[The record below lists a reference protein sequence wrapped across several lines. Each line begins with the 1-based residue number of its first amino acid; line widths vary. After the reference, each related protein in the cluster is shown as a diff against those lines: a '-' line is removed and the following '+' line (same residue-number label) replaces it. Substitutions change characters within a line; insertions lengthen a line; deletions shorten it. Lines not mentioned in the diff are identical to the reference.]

1 MNSSPALTPLID
13 LSRNRFKSVPETAGV
28 YVIFWFRDGKPVPIH
43 RILGVDERGVI
54 YIGSTKESLK
64 KRLRRLWISIE
75 MAYGRRI
82 RKRYPH
88 TFGVSLLYT
97 RFHTVIRDDELMIF
111 YNSFNPDEADYQE
124 KLALFEYTRRYGEP
138 PPLNL
143 KVGRQYLAIVDL
155 GLHGKSRLVGEL
167 DRELREVLGL

>member
-1 MNSSPALTPLID
+1 MNSSPAISPLAD
-13 LSRNRFKSVPETAGV
+13 LSRNGFKDVPKIAGV
-28 YVIFWFRDGKPVPIH
+28 YVISWYRDGNPVPIR
-43 RILGVDERGVI
+43 RILDADERGVV

-64 KRLRRLWISIE
+64 KRLRKLWISIE
-75 MAYGRRI
+75 MAYGRRT
-82 RKRYPH
+82 RKKYPH

-97 RFHTVIRDDELMIF
+97 SLHTVIKDNELMIF
-111 YNSFNPDEADYQE
+111 YKSFTPEEADYQE

-143 KVGRQYLAIVDL
+143 RIEREYLAIWDL
-155 GLHGKSRLVGEL
+155 GIFDKSRWMDEL